1 MPIRLVI
8 PPQRDGK
15 ILSECEKCTKKSRRD
30 SSPSSSLGLF
40 AILPFCSRDIHTLSR
55 KFCGI
60 NSWQF
65 MLQIFWQT
73 YPFFLTLHTPI
84 QLACVYPSKHSALR
98 ARFCPSRRGPP
109 STPLAHSRRGPSY
122 STSHSH
128 PYLDIH
134 ITRTWEKYTR
144 DRLRDS
150 LLESRNLASV
160 FSCMSA
166 ICPKRRDARRGWR

>member
-1 MPIRLVI
+1 MPMRLVI

-15 ILSECEKCTKKSRRD
+15 ILSECEKFKEKSRRD
-30 SSPSSSLGLF
+30 SSPSNSLGLV

-55 KFCGI
+55 KFCGM

-109 STPLAHSRRGPSY
+109 PTARSLASRTILQHFSLSPLSRYTYYAHVG
-122 STSHSH
+122 
-128 PYLDIH
+128 
-134 ITRTWEKYTR
+134 KCTR

-160 FSCMSA
+160 FSCTSA